1 MFVVFALLFHSIKS
15 FCPTRTKELI
25 RNKNYRRQKTNL
37 IPKTVFLRNKMIF
50 VPKPICISTMV
61 VRKVVYGKITVNFVR
76 WRMFYKITTMEI
88 CMQKS
93 YDFYFILFIFRKLQI
108 FTLYKLDL
116 QSSISYSTRP
126 TDVKQHTGKPVTLF
140 QSLNLSVSHTFHVI

>member
-76 WRMFYKITTMEI
+76 RRMFYKITTMEI

-93 YDFYFILFIFRKLQI
+93 YDFYFILFIFRKLQR
-108 FTLYKLDL
+108 FLLC
-116 QSSISYSTRP
+116 ISQIYRAAY
-126 TDVKQHTGKPVTLF
+126 HTPRGQLTSNNT
-140 QSLNLSVSHTFHVI
+140 QANLSPFFKV